1 MDKASPPLDLAALDI
16 FRTVAAEGSVT
27 RAAERLQRVQSNV
40 TTRVRQL
47 EADLGTPLFLRE
59 GKRMALTPAGATAP
73 PVARGGAGAVDRP
86 HARTAGAAARPCAR
100 RRAGGL
106 AARAV
111 ARPCAGSQP
120 RVRRGTDPGAA
131 HGASARVRP
140 AGCGARH
147 AGGVRAWLHL
157 PGGGAGLVRN
167 PHPTHA
173 DAGTGLVPRHPGQ
186 RGGGGQRGHRAT
198 LGAPALA
205 PRRAAG
211 PAPPDHPADAAGVAP
226 RLPVRGAGCAAASA
240 ARLTTLLFFPFLAN
254 GTPPCPTPACAPWA
268 GACVPPPPWPR
279 QRPRCGGAPTGPSGS
294 ISSCRT
300 RPRPMRPRWK
310 RPWPVWRRCMRSSAS
325 RPPCPRAGARTLRPS
340 WTPWSKR
347 ARPWRV
353 FPSAS

>member
-59 GKRMALTPAGATAP
+59 GKRMALTPEGEVLRGYADRLLALAEEARQAGRAGQAPGRPRPGALGKTAAT
-73 PVARGGAGAVDRP
+73 RP

-186 RGGGGQRGHRAT
+186 RGGGWQRGHRAT

-254 GTPPCPTPACAPWA
+254 GTPPCPTPACAPPSPC
-268 GACVPPPPWPR
+268 ACPSSR
-279 QRPRCGGAPTGPSGS
+279 GP
-294 ISSCRT
+294 
-300 RPRPMRPRWK
+300 
-310 RPWPVWRRCMRSSAS
+310 
-325 RPPCPRAGARTLRPS
+325 
-340 WTPWSKR
+340 
-347 ARPWRV
+347 
-353 FPSAS
+353 